1 MKCHPERIE
10 GAVRL
15 LTLVVCAALMSVA
28 ANLPPA
34 TSALDF
40 SRMADHPV
48 TPLDHLRN
56 EARLARYA
64 GDGAR
69 AAALQDS
76 LLAIHPGDGF
86 TLCEIA
92 YVADDQGRLPQMSA
106 DLTAR
111 RMEEIPCGAR
121 LTEADIEYLLAVVE
135 AERCRYRS
143 ALEHLDRAL
152 AQRPGWG
159 WVLARRGSVK
169 RALLLPSAECDA
181 DIQAAL
187 EQADPAPHALAGEA
201 SYTILGRIDPG
212 VLPFIDRLAGIPWT
226 AEVRDLMRAD
236 ERLGQGDADASLC
249 DSIWDQA
256 RARYGEVSRRFESDL
271 SWYASNEMPA
281 GEALEYLSRGE
292 KQALWPGFWRDRR
305 ILLQDELGYS
315 ELADSLLEPDGRP
328 HPFLLDTRIRL
339 GFDDL
344 PLDRISSEVERLL
357 EYSLSLDN
365 VDLALDFYEGCGSTE
380 RSRALK
386 ELAARENPAALLQ
399 RRLKEYLSSNPAM
412 ARSLFDSLQA
422 IGATPNS
429 FGFERIVLSER
440 EGDSLAV
447 EAALSQAT
455 PMYRNALLP
464 AVAHAALSSG
474 RPGRSIR
481 LARRAMAASP
491 ASVVWTLRLLTNM
504 QNCADP
510 QLTQELLDRLSQKRA
525 GHPAEALAA
534 IVPLL
539 KLRDGQGALTLIR
552 EQVDS
557 PRLPAEA
564 AAGLAY
570 HADRLDDSGLADR
583 LMERARS
590 MAPECR
596 YVQYIDALILS
607 ARGRNDAA
615 VAILRPLAEMLP
627 GSDVYRT
634 ALAQADPS
642 SRAFERDAFASAS
655 ENLAIFGQE
664 FESTTWIAEAK
675 KKAETI
681 KGTDGVYLM
690 QRNSYWL
697 GAVNRFMHRY
707 RHTVLILTQQGIDQA
722 HPVRLSFDAGWGN
735 PQMRMGR
742 VIHPDGRITMVR
754 DQDIMITGST
764 EEEDVGDT
772 RDMVIPFPDLEVG
785 AVIDLVIDYPEQEYF
800 GHGLSFTH
808 VFGDG
813 WPIVT
818 ETLEIAV
825 PDGLAARFQAGPAA
839 PQSVETRATGA
850 TIHTWNCEDQPAFEW
865 TDMAGWADLFPRR
878 VTCSTYAS
886 WADAEGWLC
895 DEYRQRTSPS
905 ADIRTRALE
914 LTRGKKTAEEQVEAI
929 LAEMSR
935 SVHYIAIEI
944 GRGTVV
950 PRTAEEIL
958 ARGYGDCKDMTTLL
972 ISLLA
977 PLGIEAIPVLVSP
990 RPHLPID
997 PDFPTSHLFKHAIAY
1012 LPGIRGGMYCDPT
1025 RGLTCLAPIAYDL
1038 GGETGLLLPPSGEPQ
1053 AVILPRCR
1061 PEEQGYRTEMDLWPG
1076 DQKQAR
1082 IVVRSCFHG
1091 ALGEAL
1097 RAGLSSADTAQAG
1110 GYVDRFVGYGLW
1122 STCRRVSWTALP
1134 DSCDS
1139 FGVEAVYEDSSW
1151 VSEGRNTITLRYLTE
1166 VAGPFIVYPDP
1177 KDRELDVEVP
1187 FPYHGISIVR
1197 LHDGGGW
1204 AIGRKIASLSVN
1216 NPHCQGS
1223 IAFADKR
1230 RGNDSWLEITQRF
1243 RMSATNIPVAEYQA
1257 FYDDWMR
1264 FRTGLYQPY
1273 RYERLL
1279 DEESIRRLEEYV
1291 ENHPMDYSFAIQ
1303 AAIKIL
1309 GNDTGGQG
1317 ENGDRRRAT
1326 AKRLLS
1332 ASMASPTAGSYPC
1345 LLGSLVESTDGRY
1358 FAAESLL
1365 VEAVARNPNDMWT
1378 LQQLAIIR
1386 EELGDEEGWIE
1397 MLNRL
1402 VVLFPNPNNEFDLIR
1417 ALRGAGRNEEAI
1429 AAEERFTALHGE
1441 TDSTSVPL
1449 ARYYGFARRAS
1460 CEDAKRALEELQGL
1474 VSEDFWTSISSN
1486 YYSNC
1491 NLWEEAL
1498 AAYQKA
1504 WTKAPLNSRTCNNVA
1519 WGSAILGRDLDRAEE
1534 LANAAVLLS
1543 DSPSGS
1549 RNTLGAVLARKGD
1562 WRKSREVF
1570 QECLADDDLPSTQ
1583 VLNTFFIALCDWKLG
1598 RQEEAIAAIR
1608 ELLQQE
1614 RVEPGWRR
1622 RMEKALALAQNG
1634 EDITRSIFVYET
1646 EEQAAE

>member
-15 LTLVVCAALMSVA
+15 LMLVVCAASMSVA

-34 TSALDF
+34 VSALDF
-40 SRMADHPV
+40 SRMADYPV

-64 GDGAR
+64 GDWAR
-69 AAALQDS
+69 AAVLQDS

-86 TLCEIA
+86 ALCEIA
-92 YVADDQGRLPQMSA
+92 YVADDQGRLPEMAA
-106 DLTAR
+106 DLAAR
-111 RMEEIPCGAR
+111 RMETITGGAR

-159 WVLARRGSVK
+159 WALVYRGSVK
-169 RALLLPSAECDA
+169 RALLLPSVEYDAE
-181 DIQAAL
+181 IQAGL
-187 EQADPAPHALAGEA
+187 EQADTAPYALVGEA
-201 SYTILGRIDPG
+201 SYTIFGRIDPV

-226 AEVRDLMRAD
+226 AEVPDLMRAD

-271 SWYASNEMPA
+271 AWYASSEMPA

-292 KQALWPGFWRDRR
+292 QQALWPRFWRDRR
-305 ILLQDELGYS
+305 ILLQEELGYS

-328 HPFLLDTRIRL
+328 HPFLLRTYIRL
-339 GFDDL
+339 GLDDF
-344 PLDRISSEVERLL
+344 PLDRLFAEVERLL
-357 EYSLSLDN
+357 ECSLSLGN
-365 VDLALDFYEGCGSTE
+365 VDLALDFYESSGSTE

-399 RRLKEYLSSNPAM
+399 RRLDEYLSSNPAM

-422 IGATPNS
+422 IGANPNS
-429 FGFERIVLSER
+429 FKFERIVLSER

-455 PMYRNALLP
+455 PMYRIALLQS
-464 AVAHAALSSG
+464 VAEAALSSG
-474 RPGRSIR
+474 RLGRSIR
-481 LARRAMAASP
+481 LARRAMAESP
-491 ASVVWTLRLLTNM
+491 ASVVWTLRLLTNIK
-504 QNCADP
+504 NCDDP

-525 GHPAEALAA
+525 GHPAEALRA

-539 KLRDGQGALTLIR
+539 KLRDDQGALTLIR

-557 PRLPAEA
+557 PRLAAEA

-583 LMERARS
+583 LMERARF

-596 YVQYIDALILS
+596 HVQYIDALILS

-642 SRAFERDAFASAS
+642 SRAFERDAFAGAS

-664 FESTTWIAEAK
+664 FESTSWIAEAK

-697 GAVNRFMHRY
+697 GAVNRLMHRY

-722 HPVRLSFDAGWGN
+722 HPVRLSFDAGRGN

-742 VIHPDGRITMVR
+742 VIHPDGRITVVR

-785 AVIDLVIDYPEQEYF
+785 AVIDLVVDYPEQEYF
-800 GHGLSFTH
+800 GHGLSFTY
-808 VFGDG
+808 VFGDV

-825 PDGLAARFQAGPAA
+825 PDGLDARFQAGPAT
-839 PQSVETRATGA
+839 PQPVETRTTGA
-850 TIHTWNCEDQPAFEW
+850 TIHTWKCEDQPAFEW
-865 TDMAGWADLFPRR
+865 TDMAGWADLFPKR

-905 ADIRTRALE
+905 VDIRTRALE
-914 LTRGKKTAEEQVEAI
+914 LTQGKKTAEEKVEAI

-944 GRGTVV
+944 GRGRVV

-997 PDFPTSHLFKHAIAY
+997 PEFPVAHVFKHAIAY
-1012 LPGIRGGMYCDPT
+1012 LPSIRGGVYCDPT
-1025 RGLTCLAPIAYDL
+1025 RGLACLAPIAYDL
-1038 GGETGLLLPPSGEPQ
+1038 GGETGLLLPPSGAPQ
-1053 AVILPRCR
+1053 AVKLPLCR
-1061 PEEQGYRTEMDLWPG
+1061 PEEQGYRMEMDLWPS
-1076 DQKQAR
+1076 DKKQAR
-1082 IVVRSCFHG
+1082 IVVRSRFHG
-1091 ALGEAL
+1091 AIGEEL

-1110 GYVDRFVGYGLW
+1110 SYVDRYLGYGLW
-1122 STCRRVSWTALP
+1122 STCRRLSWAALP
-1134 DSCDS
+1134 DSCGS

-1151 VSEGRNTITLRYLTE
+1151 ISEGRNTITLRYLTE
-1166 VAGPFIVYPDP
+1166 VANPLFAYPDP
-1177 KDRELDVEVP
+1177 KDRKLDVDVP
-1187 FPYHGISIVR
+1187 YPYDDVSIVR

-1204 AIGRKIASLSVN
+1204 AINRKIASLSVN
-1216 NPHCQGS
+1216 SPHCQGS

-1230 RGNDSWLEITQRF
+1230 RGQDSWLEITQRF
-1243 RMSATNIPVAEYQA
+1243 RMPATKIPAAEYQA

-1264 FRTGLYQPY
+1264 FLIGLYQPY

-1291 ENHPMDYSFAIQ
+1291 ENHPMDYGFATQ
-1303 AAIKIL
+1303 AVMKIL

-1317 ENGDRRRAT
+1317 ESGDRRRET
-1326 AKRLLS
+1326 ARRLLS
-1332 ASMASPTAGSYPC
+1332 ASIASPTAGSYPC
-1345 LLGSLVESTDGRY
+1345 LLGSLVEAVDGRY

-1365 VEAVARNPNDMWT
+1365 VEAVARNPNDLFALGM
-1378 LQQLAIIR
+1378 LAGVQGAQDNFGGQVDI
-1386 EELGDEEGWIE
+1386 
-1397 MLNRL
+1397 LNRL
-1402 VVLFPNPNNEFDLIR
+1402 IALTPNPELEFMLIES
-1417 ALRGAGRNEEAI
+1417 LYVLGRNEEAI
-1429 AAEERFTALHGE
+1429 AAEERCTTLHGE
-1441 TDSTSVPL
+1441 MDSTSVPV
-1449 ARYYGFARRAS
+1449 ARFRGLVKRVS
-1460 CEDAKRALEELQGL
+1460 CEEAR
-1474 VSEDFWTSISSN
+1474 
-1486 YYSNC
+1486 
-1491 NLWEEAL
+1491 EAL
-1498 AAYQKA
+1498 DELRRLLPEDS
-1504 WTKAPLNSRTCNNVA
+1504 WTLESANYFPNCDLWVEALNTYEKIWKQDPLNSGACNNVA
-1519 WGSAILGRDLDRAEE
+1519 WASAILGRDLDRAEE
-1534 LANAAVLLS
+1534 LANAAVLLD
-1543 DSPSGS
+1543 DSPSNS

-1562 WRKSREVF
+1562 WKRARGVF
-1570 QECLADDDLPSTQ
+1570 QECLADDDLPSTH
-1583 VLNTFFIALCDWKLG
+1583 VVNGFFIALCDWKLG
-1598 RQEEAIAAIR
+1598 RQEEALAAIH
-1608 ELLQQE
+1608 ELLRQE
-1614 RVEPGWRR
+1614 RVEPEWRR
-1622 RMEKALALAQNG
+1622 RMEKAVALAENG
-1634 EDITRSIFVYET
+1634 EDITKSVFVYET
-1646 EEQAAE
+1646 EEQAGE